1 MLFYLLPDNHNKQLS
16 FVEGENQQKS
26 VALFFD
32 KVIGWLCIVQ
42 NGIEFHTISI
52 LELYTSNVL

>member
-16 FVEGENQQKS
+16 FVEGENQQTS

-32 KVIGWLCIVQ
+32 EVVGWLCIVQ

-52 LELYTSNVL
+52 F